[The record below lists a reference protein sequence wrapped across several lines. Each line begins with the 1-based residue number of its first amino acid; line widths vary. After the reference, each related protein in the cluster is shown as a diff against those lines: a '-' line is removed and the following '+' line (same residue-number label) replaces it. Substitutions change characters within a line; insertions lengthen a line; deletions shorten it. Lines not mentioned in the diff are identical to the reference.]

1 MLPGMCSNFH
11 SPMGCV
17 HVAETMDLGSHYRIL
32 ADGRQ
37 ENMECVPLVSSNIR
51 EKTVSS
57 VGQADFGRVFRMLWK
72 HIIRNVFLL
81 RLLVWQELLEMMQ
94 SQNRQMRNEVRDSD
108 YLYSLCGLSW
118 R

>member
-51 EKTVSS
+51 EKDSI
-57 VGQADFGRVFRMLWK
+57 FGGTGRLRQSISYVMETYHPECL
-72 HIIRNVFLL
+72 LL

-94 SQNRQMRNEVRDSD
+94 SQNRQMRK
-108 YLYSLCGLSW
+108 
-118 R
+118 

>member
-1 MLPGMCSNFH
+1 MLLGMCSNFH

-37 ENMECVPLVSSNIR
+37 EIWNVCLLFPQIYGK
-51 EKTVSS
+51 KTVSS

-94 SQNRQMRNEVRDSD
+94 SQNRQMRNEVRDSN